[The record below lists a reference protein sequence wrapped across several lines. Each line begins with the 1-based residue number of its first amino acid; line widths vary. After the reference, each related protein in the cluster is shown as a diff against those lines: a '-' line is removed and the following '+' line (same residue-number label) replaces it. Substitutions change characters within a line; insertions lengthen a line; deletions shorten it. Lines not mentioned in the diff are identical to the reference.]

1 MSAAGNLWHGTL
13 PRMAVYPI
21 SPRKD
26 WVRIFASASS
36 APSANSPNGNG
47 TNVFGDT
54 TQRTVNGFADDR
66 ADASGLYRLR
76 NPLGTWSHGRCGRS
90 GRKKNHLN
98 PDRRKMRA
106 KARGQR
112 YDGNGSPACGARRS
126 NQ

>member
-26 WVRIFASASS
+26 WVRIFASAPS
-36 APSANSPNGNG
+36 ASSANSPNANG

-54 TQRTVNGFADDR
+54 TQRTVNGVADER
-66 ADASGLYRLR
+66 ADA
-76 NPLGTWSHGRCGRS
+76 S